1 MTLGQ
6 ILNNI
11 QVNND
16 LTEEELLN
24 TEVVLDLKDT
34 TGTFRGTG
42 VNISSA
48 TVEKKMVWS
57 NMAGK
62 RVPDPKFPEPRIV
75 LHSVLVS

>member
-11 QVNND
+11 QVGND

-34 TGTFRGTG
+34 TGTFRAVGTG
-42 VNISSA
+42 ITEVS
-48 TVEKKMVWS
+48 VERKMVWS
-57 NMAGK
+57 NMAK
-62 RVPDPKFPEPRIV
+62 ARIPDPKFPKPRIV

>member
-11 QVNND
+11 QVGND

-34 TGTFRGTG
+34 AGAFRAVGT
-42 VNISSA
+42 NIGEVS
-48 TVEKKMVWS
+48 VERKMVWS
-57 NMAGK
+57 HMAGAQ
-62 RVPDPKFPEPRIV
+62 VPDPKFPKPRIV
-75 LHSVLVS
+75 LKGVLVS

>member
-11 QVNND
+11 QVGND

-34 TGTFRGTG
+34 AGAFRAVGTG
-42 VNISSA
+42 ISEA
-48 TVEKKMVWS
+48 KLERKMVWS
-57 NMAGK
+57 HIAGAQ
-62 RVPDPKFPEPRIV
+62 VPDPKFPNPRIV
-75 LHSVLVS
+75 LKSVLVS

>member
-11 QVNND
+11 QVGND

-34 TGTFRGTG
+34 TGTFRGVGT
-42 VNISSA
+42 NIGEVS
-48 TVEKKMVWS
+48 VEHKMVWS
-57 NMAGK
+57 QMAGA
-62 RVPDPKFPEPRIV
+62 RVPDPKFPKPRIV

>member
-11 QVNND
+11 QIDND
-16 LTEEELLN
+16 MTEEELLN

-57 NMAGK
+57 YMAGAQ
-62 RVPDPKFPEPRIV
+62 VPDPKFPKPRIV
-75 LHSVLVS
+75 LKSVLVS

>member
-11 QVNND
+11 QVGND

-34 TGTFRGTG
+34 AGAFRAVGTSVGE
-42 VNISSA
+42 VS
-48 TVEKKMVWS
+48 VERKMVWS
-57 NMAGK
+57 HIAGAQ
-62 RVPDPKFPEPRIV
+62 VPDPMFPNPRIV

>member
-6 ILNNI
+6 ILSNI
-11 QVNND
+11 QVD
-16 LTEEELLN
+16 DSLTEEELLN

-42 VNISSA
+42 VNISGA

-57 NMAGK
+57 NMAGAQ
-62 RVPDPKFPEPRIV
+62 VPDPKFPKPRIV

>member
-11 QVNND
+11 QIDND
-16 LTEEELLN
+16 MTEEELLN

-42 VNISSA
+42 VNISGA

-57 NMAGK
+57 YMAGAQ
-62 RVPDPKFPEPRIV
+62 VPDPKFPNPRIV
-75 LHSVLVS
+75 LKSVLVS